1 MPCSQDE
8 ATGPSAPRA
17 LRVLYIH
24 PIGVFGGSSRSL
36 LELIDELPPDAVQ
49 PRVLTARGNF
59 APLLARRGVETII
72 AAGIARFDNTRFG
85 RYQGRRW
92 LLLMRELYL
101 LPGTLL
107 AVRRAYKAWP
117 EVDIIHVNEITA
129 VPAWW
134 YARRLFGRPVVVHVR
149 SVQENHPTRRR
160 TQWMTRLLRGG
171 CEQVIAIDETVRESL
186 PEGIPAE
193 IVHNVF
199 SVERAS
205 RDVSFEA
212 RLDALPIGGFRVGFV
227 GNFLGMKGLLDLV
240 EAIGLCRARGVDVR
254 VLVVGANPRRMKRGM
269 SSWLLGKAGFMRDLE
284 AETMA
289 RADTLRVRDRVH
301 LLGFNE
307 AIGSI
312 YGRID
317 AICFPSHLEAIGRP
331 VLEAAFF
338 GKPSIV
344 AISAPR
350 PDTLVDGVTG
360 IAFPPGDIPALA
372 DAIER
377 LAVDR
382 QQLLSMGVAARELA
396 TQNFDAKTNAEK
408 ILAIYRR
415 LAAAR

>member
-36 LELIDELPPDAVQ
+36 LELIDAFPAQAIQ

-59 APLLARRGVETII
+59 APLLERRGVETVI
-72 AAGIARFDNTRFG
+72 ARGIARFDNTRFG
-85 RYQGRRW
+85 WYRGRRW
-92 LLLMRELYL
+92 LLLLREAYL

-107 AVRRAYKAWP
+107 AVRRACKTWP
-117 EVDIIHVNEITA
+117 EVDVIHVNEVTA

-134 YARRLFGRPVVVHVR
+134 YARRLLGRPVVVHVR
-149 SVQENHPTRRR
+149 SVQQNLSSLRR
-160 TQWMTRLLRGG
+160 TRWLTQLLRGS

-186 PEGIPAE
+186 PDGISAE
-193 IVHNVF
+193 IVHNAF

-205 RDVSFEA
+205 RDASLEA
-212 RLDALPIGGFRVGFV
+212 RLDALPATAFRVGFV
-227 GNFLGMKGLLDLV
+227 GNFLGMKGLIDLI
-240 EAIGLCRARGVDVR
+240 EAIGLCQARGVDVH
-254 VLVVGANPRRMKRGM
+254 VLVLGANPRRMKRGL
-269 SSWLLGKAGFMRDLE
+269 SWLLGKAGFSRDLE

-289 RADTLRVRDRVH
+289 RAETLRVRDRVH
-301 LLGFNE
+301 LLGFSE
-307 AIGSI
+307 AISSV
-312 YGRID
+312 YERID

-350 PDTLVDGVTG
+350 PDTLEDGVTG

-372 DAIER
+372 DAIEK

-382 QQLLSMGVAARELA
+382 QRLLSMGAAAQELA
-396 TQNFDAKTNAEK
+396 TRNFDAKTNAAK
-408 ILAIYRR
+408 VLAIYRR
-415 LAAAR
+415 LAAPN

>member
-1 MPCSQDE
+1 MPYSQDE
-8 ATGPSAPRA
+8 AAGPSAPRA

-36 LELIDELPPDAVQ
+36 LELIDELPPEAVQ

-59 APLLARRGVETII
+59 APLLARRGVETVI
-72 AAGIARFDNTRFG
+72 AAGIARLDNTRFG
-85 RYQGRRW
+85 WYRGRRW

-107 AVRRAYKAWP
+107 AVRRAHKAWP

-160 TQWMTRLLRGG
+160 TRWMTKLLRGG

-186 PEGIPAE
+186 PDGIRAE

-205 RDVSFEA
+205 RDASIEA
-212 RLDALPIGGFRVGFV
+212 RLDALPAGGFRVGFV

-240 EAIGLCRARGVDVR
+240 EAIGLCQTRGIDVH
-254 VLVVGANPRRMKRGM
+254 VLVLGANPRKMKRGM
-269 SSWLLGKAGFMRDLE
+269 SWLLGKAGFIRDLE

-301 LLGFNE
+301 LLGFSE

-312 YGRID
+312 YERID

-372 DAIER
+372 DAIEK

-382 QQLLSMGVAARELA
+382 QQLLSMGAAARELA
-396 TQNFDAKTNAEK
+396 TRNFDAKTNADK
-408 ILAIYRR
+408 VLAIYRR
-415 LAAAR
+415 LAASG